1 MPLRPDRVFRVS
13 PAAGAISRLIVAVSH
28 RADSQP
34 QADADADAD
43 RSERDVNRHRAATG
57 QGARPDEGIGLTV
70 NSVTPGYVAVDMLA
84 TIPDKVLGRL
94 GKPRLDM

>member
-13 PAAGAISRLIVAVSH
+13 PAGGTISRTIVAVSIA
-28 RADSQP
+28 RTG
-34 QADADADAD
+34 QAQAGADADAD
-43 RSERDVNRHRAATG
+43 RSERDVNRRRAATG